1 MKAELN
7 QVQGRVTCFMI
18 VWKSETF
25 VQINSK
31 YFVVCCR
38 RGKTVLGLLKKQ
50 EDLKHCWLDD
60 CTRLE
65 LGDLWSLMFHGTD
78 HPEIL
83 SVSMTLHQSPCLAVN
98 SYSIPPLSILPQK
111 LCYSV
116 AQCYPPLFLLPSQ
129 LQASHCCCYSLV
141 DILTKILSLNV

>member
-25 VQINSK
+25 VQINYK

-65 LGDLWSLMFHGTD
+65 LCDLWSLMFHGTD

>member
-25 VQINSK
+25 VQIKLQIFCCVLPSRKNSSW
-31 YFVVCCR
+31 FVKKAGR
-38 RGKTVLGLLKKQ
+38 PEALLV
-50 EDLKHCWLDD
+50 DD

-111 LCYSV
+111 LYYSV